1 MHGRVKQVTTV
12 RKRAMRQVREFVIKH
27 TVGTAEATG
36 KGIPIKRHQTY
47 QYVMAGH
54 GLLGLRVIEFWS
66 SKKGTIRVLGVLKKR
81 LASASQPCSRG
92 WQKVMCAAV
101 AAASGAAS

>member
-1 MHGRVKQVTTV
+1 MAVIFVVSNRAVQSLLAFTFVYARVGIDEWHRVPPNIPNTSRVRQITTV

-47 QYVMAGH
+47 QY
-54 GLLGLRVIEFWS
+54 GL
-66 SKKGTIRVLGVLKKR
+66 
-81 LASASQPCSRG
+81 
-92 WQKVMCAAV
+92 
-101 AAASGAAS
+101 